1 MIGSSSKVRIVSEIL
16 DIDVTPRD
24 RCSRCLPFISL
35 SLCVS
40 TICCHDHDE
49 CHCHILLLASCSSFG
64 YIALPCPSLSYCICA
79 SCHYPFSRLI
89 ICLVVF
95 ILLCLHH
102 VRYSC
107 LPMHLSHASSPSPFL
122 LLPFFL
128 EVPLFPSLLM
138 FIFSL
143 QILDHAYT
151 LSVNF
156 ILFGVV
162 LVRLKMLQDWN
173 IFKLVLFFYL

>member
-1 MIGSSSKVRIVSEIL
+1 M
-16 DIDVTPRD
+16 TPRD
-24 RCSRCLPFISL
+24 RCSRCVPFISL

-40 TICCHDHDE
+40 TVCCHDHDE

-79 SCHYPFSRLI
+79 SCHYAFSMLI

-102 VRYSC
+102 VRYCC

-122 LLPFFL
+122 LLPFFFASAT
-128 EVPLFPSLLM
+128 FPSSINVHLLP
-138 FIFSL
+138 INL
-143 QILDHAYT
+143 APCPQPLCQI
-151 LSVNF
+151 S
-156 ILFGVV
+156 
-162 LVRLKMLQDWN
+162 
-173 IFKLVLFFYL
+173 FYLELSWLG